1 MRLARLNRYALAKIS
16 IRKSKKKKKTEKI
29 IVSQNPFKTKNKAES
44 HEFTKA

>member
-1 MRLARLNRYALAKIS
+1 MLSLKFQLGNQ
-16 IRKSKKKKKTEKI
+16 KKKKKTEKI